1 MRNIG
6 SKHSKC
12 KIYGES
18 NSSDLTELNWFLST
32 SQFSIN
38 VCWSTRELRFPRLLP
53 TSVITIVGF
62 LCADMLAIARL
73 LDSCTIKGKKK
84 LALSSVN
91 LTVHLVI
98 VSSRY
103 IWD

>member
-1 MRNIG
+1 MCVG
-6 SKHSKC
+6 
-12 KIYGES
+12 
-18 NSSDLTELNWFLST
+18 
-32 SQFSIN
+32 
-38 VCWSTRELRFPRLLP
+38 STRELRFPALLP
-53 TSVITIVGF
+53 TSAITIVGF

-91 LTVHLVI
+91 LTVHLVT